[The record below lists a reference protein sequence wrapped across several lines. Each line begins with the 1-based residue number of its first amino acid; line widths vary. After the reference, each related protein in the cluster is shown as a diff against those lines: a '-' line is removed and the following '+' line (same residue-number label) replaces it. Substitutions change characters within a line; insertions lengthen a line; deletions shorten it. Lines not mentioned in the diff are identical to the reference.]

1 MRWDLIDKFEI
12 LKKGSHSRA
21 RKAFSGRED
30 FFQEHFSGRPLVPEP
45 LFIEMVA
52 QSGGV
57 LFGLALDFKKE
68 VILAKISDA
77 RFFAEVAPPC
87 ELVVEARVEGEREE
101 GAWIWGRVDLDGR
114 AVAEVRLLLVSME
127 KLGARRDSVVFNEG
141 FLEHYD
147 VHNIAKA
154 SEAAI

>member
-21 RKAFSGRED
+21 RKSFSGRED
-30 FFQEHFSGRPLVPEP
+30 LFKEHFPGRPLIPGS

-52 QSGGV
+52 QAGGV

-68 VILAKISDA
+68 VILAKISEA

-87 ELVVEARVEGEREE
+87 ELVVEARVEEEREE
-101 GAWIWGRVDLDGR
+101 GAWISGRVDRDGR
-114 AVAEVRLLLVSME
+114 TVAEVSLLLVSME
-127 KLGARRDSVVFNEG
+127 KLNGARDSVVFNKG
-141 FLEHYD
+141 FLKHYD

-154 SEAAI
+154 SEAGI